1 MSKKVYEVI
10 RESCTQG
17 GGFLGS
23 SYDRR
28 SMAIHK
34 NKADAISHKK
44 IFVNNYLLDDG
55 FMDTAQKIYDDDS
68 LTTFVAFKASNRI
81 TPEMEMISYSISERW
96 VD

>member
-1 MSKKVYEVI
+1 MSKHVYEVI

-17 GGFLGS
+17 GGFLS
-23 SYDRR
+23 SFYDKR
-28 SMAIHK
+28 SMGIYERE
-34 NKADAISHKK
+34 ADAIGHKK
-44 IFVNNYLLDDG
+44 IFADESLPDS